1 MENFPKC
8 IEKINGYDS
17 YPSSYLQRKIILS
30 RNLISFSV
38 TETAA
43 TAAAAI
49 ITIIISTISIIN

>member
-1 MENFPKC
+1 MGNFQMC

-30 RNLISFSV
+30 RNLTSFSV
-38 TETAA
+38 KETTA
-43 TAAAAI
+43 TAGI